1 MFGMPQLILLS
12 LLFLSKTAAKVLL
25 FYELHNITENYME
38 NKKINGLINGNYMEN
53 NRELYG
59 EQQK

>member
-1 MFGMPQLILLS
+1 
-12 LLFLSKTAAKVLL
+12 
-25 FYELHNITENYME
+25 ME

-59 EQQK
+59 EQKNNGN